1 MEKQMLD
8 QNIFAETVRE
18 VSEIIRT
25 SATPLTREEI
35 LSYFKD
41 MELNEEQQELVF
53 SYFITP
59 HEDPVEEVP
68 EEPEEP
74 QEEKEEEEA
83 VKEQQA
89 QSVLPES
96 KMFQMYMEEI
106 QGLPTYTKQELAA
119 MYESLLNGEEKTV
132 KILSNAWLGRVL
144 KLAEKLA
151 VSPDNFEDI
160 VQEGN
165 MSLFLKLSEL
175 CGAGKGIDVESELLA
190 AVEQAMQASISE
202 YAGEDDSESA
212 MIGKVNLVN
221 EAKKYLKEE
230 TGIEPGVKE
239 LAEYT
244 KMAEEELADL
254 LTLMD
259 KAKKEG
265 EK

>member
-1 MEKQMLD
+1 
-8 QNIFAETVRE
+8 
-18 VSEIIRT
+18 
-25 SATPLTREEI
+25 
-35 LSYFKD
+35 
-41 MELNEEQQELVF
+41 
-53 SYFITP
+53 
-59 HEDPVEEVP
+59 
-68 EEPEEP
+68 
-74 QEEKEEEEA
+74 
-83 VKEQQA
+83 
-89 QSVLPES
+89 
-96 KMFQMYMEEI
+96 
-106 QGLPTYTKQELAA
+106 
-119 MYESLLNGEEKTV
+119 
-132 KILSNAWLGRVL
+132 
-144 KLAEKLA
+144 
-151 VSPDNFEDI
+151 
-160 VQEGN
+160 